1 MMRRFASE
9 FAILVSLL
17 VSGPAHGFILINNG
31 LAPPNP
37 VNVIG
42 TDVAASV
49 LVQNVGCD
57 VVSQG
62 RPCPMPGGP
71 TKVALVNGGV
81 VGSLVARESSSIT
94 MSGGGKAGLIYAFDT
109 SSVELSGGTIYGDII
124 ALDSS
129 NITIFGTDFAVDG
142 LPVGYGSLS
151 IKTGILTGTLLSGD
165 PINNY
170 FCHSSC
176 DQIFIDN
183 PSGLI
188 TLVPEPG
195 SLALLGFGL
204 VVIAATG
211 RSTGSGR
218 ARRAYSA
225 SRTEGTLHE
234 PEQPEPAEECG
245 QHVDGQLLCAFGC
258 GTARQPRPHAPE

>member
-1 MMRRFASE
+1 MRNFASKV
-9 FAILVSLL
+9 AIVVSLL
-17 VSGPAHGFILINNG
+17 ASGPAQGTNLINNG

-37 VNVIG
+37 ANVISTAIG
-42 TDVAASV
+42 DVA

-81 VGSLVARESSSIT
+81 VGSLVARESSSIM
-94 MSGGGKAGLIYAFDT
+94 MSGGRNDGVIYAFDT
-109 SSVELSGGTIYGDII
+109 SSVELSGGTIFADII

-142 LPVGYGSLS
+142 VPVGYGPLS

-165 PINNY
+165 LINNY
-170 FCHSSC
+170 FCHSGC
-176 DQIFIDN
+176 NRIFIDN
-183 PSGLI
+183 PTGLI

-204 VVIAATG
+204 VAIAATG
-211 RSTGSGR
+211 RSIASGR
-218 ARRAYSA
+218 TQALKGD
-225 SRTEGTLHE
+225 GTSGGS
-234 PEQPEPAEECG
+234 PG
-245 QHVDGQLLCAFGC
+245 
-258 GTARQPRPHAPE
+258 